1 METIN
6 TIENVE
12 TIFKNKGLGYQL
24 TVDQKYEL
32 IVKNLQEVIGSE
44 DEIKSIIAER
54 PLKIYFGTAPTGR
67 IHIGYFI
74 QILKLADYLKAGC
87 NVKILFADI
96 HAFLDNMKSNLNQL
110 EFRTKYYEE
119 MIKAI
124 LISMDIDI
132 SLLEFV
138 RGSSYQLTEKYT
150 MDVYKIM
157 SMCTLSDA
165 KHSGAD
171 VVKQSDNPKLNG
183 LIYPLL
189 QALDEEYL
197 DVDAETSGVDQ
208 RKIFMCA
215 RKYMPKLGYKKKIL
229 FYDTNGSRFTI

>member
-1 METIN
+1 
-6 TIENVE
+6 
-12 TIFKNKGLGYQL
+12 
-24 TVDQKYEL
+24 
-32 IVKNLQEVIGSE
+32 
-44 DEIKSIIAER
+44 
-54 PLKIYFGTAPTGR
+54 LKIYFGTAPTGR